1 MTTHITAVT
10 ANSRGDEGDSD
21 MDTPD
26 NYDRMIV
33 VRMKDVEFELE

>member
-1 MTTHITAVT
+1 MTTYIIAATP
-10 ANSRGDEGDSD
+10 NSRGDEGDSD